1 MFGLNDDQ
9 WMRLVYLVALLAFV
23 IVFGLAG
30 GRRLGRLHVRDL
42 AIWALIVLALVTV
55 YAYRAPLLR
64 FAEPVLAELNPSR
77 AVAVTTEGGA
87 SELLIRRGPDGHF
100 RVDAD
105 ANGVAIR
112 FLVDTGASS
121 TVLTL
126 ADAERSGIEIAGLEF
141 DRPVQ
146 TANGLAF
153 YARASLR
160 TLEIGPYRLTGLT
173 VGVMPEDSLNT
184 SLLGM
189 NTINR
194 FGSWRIEGDR
204 MVLVP

>member
-1 MFGLNDDQ
+1 MFGLNNDQ
-9 WMRLVYLVALLAFV
+9 LMQLLFLGALLAFV
-23 IVFGLAG
+23 LGGVGFRRGLRGAG
-30 GRRLGRLHVRDL
+30 FHHLLV
-42 AIWALIVLALVTV
+42 WALILLGLVTV

-64 FAEPVLAELNPSR
+64 FAEPVLAELNLSR
-77 AVAVTTEGGA
+77 AVAVAGGSGA
-87 SELLIRRGPDGHF
+87 RELLIRRAPDGHF
-100 RVDAD
+100 HVDAD
-105 ANGVAIR
+105 ANGVAVR

-121 TVLTL
+121 TILTL
-126 ADAERSGIEIAGLEF
+126 ADAERSGIEIAALEF

-146 TANGLAF
+146 TANGVAF

-173 VGVMPEDSLNT
+173 VGVMPGEALNT

-194 FGSWRIEGDR
+194 FTSWRIEGNR

>member
-1 MFGLNDDQ
+1 MSGLNNDQ
-9 WMRLVYLVALLAFV
+9 LMQLVYLGALLAFV
-23 IVFGLAG
+23 LGGVSYRRGLRRAG
-30 GRRLGRLHVRDL
+30 FQH
-42 AIWALIVLALVTV
+42 LIVWVVILLALVTV

-77 AVAVTTEGGA
+77 AVAITTEEGA

-100 RVDAD
+100 HVDAD
-105 ANGVAIR
+105 ANGVAVR

-126 ADAERSGIEIAGLEF
+126 ADAERSGIEVAALEF

-173 VGVMPEDSLNT
+173 VGVMPEAALNT

-194 FGSWRIEGDR
+194 FTSWRIEGNR

>member
-1 MFGLNDDQ
+1 MFGLDNDQ
-9 WMRLVYLVALLAFV
+9 LARLLYLVALLAFV
-23 IVFGLAG
+23 AG
-30 GRRLGRLHVRDL
+30 GLGYRRGSRGAALRHL
-42 AIWALIVLALVTV
+42 AIWASVALALVAV

-64 FAEPVLAELNPSR
+64 FAGPVLAELDPSR
-77 AVAVTTEGGA
+77 VVEVTTDAGA
-87 SELLIRRGPDGHF
+87 QELVIRRGPNGHF
-100 RVDAD
+100 QLEAEV
-105 ANGVAIR
+105 NGEPVR

-126 ADAERSGIEIAGLEF
+126 ADAERSGIDTAALEF

-146 TANGLAF
+146 TANGVAF
-153 YARASLR
+153 YARARLR
-160 TLEIGPYRLTGLT
+160 SLEIGPYRLTGVP
-173 VGVMPEDSLNT
+173 VGVMPQQALNI

-194 FGSWRIEGDR
+194 FAGWRVDGDK